1 MKTTSRLILGAWTA
15 LVALAPL
22 HAQANE
28 WPTAKPLKIIVP
40 YAAGGFADTRVRML
54 GQELAKELNATVVVE
69 NKAGAGGVIG
79 TAEIARSQPDG
90 YTIGTGN
97 LAPLSVNPTLM
108 PKNVSYNVKTD
119 LVPIILIEES
129 PLILN
134 VNKQV
139 PANNIKELIELAKK
153 EPGKITFGSSGVG
166 GAHHLSAELFAREA
180 GIQMTHVPYK
190 GGAPAATDLMAGH
203 IDMMFEMGYAAMPAI
218 QADKVR
224 PLAVSSAN
232 RLPLLPDVP
241 TLAESGVPGFE
252 SYNWQGIVAPAGT
265 PNEIVQK
272 LNKAFNDIL
281 QKPEVKRAFDET
293 GGQIAGGTPEH
304 FADFIGTET
313 QKWADLIRSANISVD

>member
-1 MKTTSRLILGAWTA
+1 MKVTHRLIYG
-15 LVALAPL
+15 ALAAFAAIAPM
-22 HAQANE
+22 HAQAAE
-28 WPTAKPLKIIVP
+28 WPGAQPIKIVVP

-79 TAEIARSQPDG
+79 TADIVRARPDG

-134 VNKQV
+134 VNKQLPV
-139 PANNIKELIELAKK
+139 KNVGELIELAKK

-166 GAHHLSAELFAREA
+166 GAHHLSGELFAREA
-180 GIQMTHVPYK
+180 GVEMTHVPYK

-218 QADKVR
+218 QADKVL
-224 PLAVSSAN
+224 PLAVSSAQ

-241 TLAESGVPGFE
+241 TLAESGLTGFE

-265 PNEIVQK
+265 PDDIVQK

-281 QKPEVKRAFDET
+281 QKPEVIKAFDET
-293 GGQIAGGTPEH
+293 GGQIAGGTPE
-304 FADFIGTET
+304 DFSRFIESET
-313 QKWADLIRSANISVD
+313 QKWAELIRAANISID

>member
-1 MKTTSRLILGAWTA
+1 MKIAHRLVYGALTA
-15 LVALAPL
+15 MVALAPFQ
-22 HAQANE
+22 AQAND
-28 WPTAKPLKIIVP
+28 WPAGKPIKIIVP

-54 GQELAKELNATVVVE
+54 GQELAKVLETTVVVE

-79 TAEIARSQPDG
+79 TAEIARSKPDG

-108 PKNVSYNVKTD
+108 PKNVTYNVKTD
-119 LVPIILIEES
+119 LVPVILIEES

-139 PANNIKELIELAKK
+139 PARNVAELIELAKK

-166 GAHHLSAELFAREA
+166 GAHHLSGELFARDA
-180 GIQMTHVPYK
+180 GLDLTHVPYK

-224 PLAVSSAN
+224 PLAVTSAQ

-241 TLAESGVPGFE
+241 TVAEAGLPGFE
-252 SYNWQGIVAPAGT
+252 SYNWQGIVVPAGT
-265 PNEIVQK
+265 PQEIVEK
-272 LNKAFNDIL
+272 LNAAFNKIL
-281 QKPEVKRAFDET
+281 KKPEVIKAYEQT
-293 GGQIAGGTPEH
+293 GGVVGGGTPEE
-304 FADFIGTET
+304 FGKFIEDERV
-313 QKWADLIRSANISVD
+313 KWAQVIKEANITLD